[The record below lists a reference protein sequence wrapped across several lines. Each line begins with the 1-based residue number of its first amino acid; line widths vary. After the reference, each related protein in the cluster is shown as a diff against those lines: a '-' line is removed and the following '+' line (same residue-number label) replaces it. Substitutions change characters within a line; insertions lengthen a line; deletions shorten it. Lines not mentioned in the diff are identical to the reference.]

1 MHESLCGRLAVT
13 YCHRVDP
20 NWKLP
25 PVRHAGMDGKS
36 ALTFLF
42 VMWGESRMQST
53 WLRGLPAAE
62 GTAGDCFLGL
72 HPEYVSA
79 RCSELHAEI
88 RLKAVEFRA
97 KFRSLFAIVMS
108 CLEIQSEQ
116 RRLRRKVW
124 LCLSGP

>member
-1 MHESLCGRLAVT
+1 
-13 YCHRVDP
+13 
-20 NWKLP
+20 
-25 PVRHAGMDGKS
+25 MDGKS
-36 ALTFLF
+36 ALTFLS
-42 VMWGESRMQST
+42 VIWGESRMQST

-97 KFRSLFAIVMS
+97 KFRSLLAIIIS
-108 CLEIQSEQ
+108 WLEFQSELM
-116 RRLRRKVW
+116 RLRRKVW
-124 LCLSGP
+124 LCSSGP